1 MPTMNCSLIRP
12 LRLLI
17 FALAAMNCP
26 EECDAQ
32 PEGFN
37 YDEDKVPRFS
47 LPDPLIMQD
56 GSPVTTAEQ
65 WRTRRRPELLRLFQK
80 QVYGRLPEDAASAP
94 VAVEITEQSADGPYD
109 TRRVQF
115 TVSPL
120 KDGRPVCRIAVLAY
134 LPKGNERVAAFLG
147 LNFSGN
153 HSIHADPD
161 VHLNDNW
168 QRPGTGVVD
177 HRATEQARAS
187 SATRWA
193 VEEITRRGYAV
204 LTAYYGDIDPDF
216 DDFDNGPHP
225 AYYTDGQM
233 QPAADEW
240 GSIAAWAWGL
250 SRILDALEQH
260 EQLASRIDA
269 ERVAVLGHSRLGKTA
284 LWAGASDQ
292 RFALV
297 ISNNSGCG
305 GAALSRRA
313 YGETVKRINT
323 KFPHWFCDNFKR
335 YNDDETALPVDQHQL
350 IALTA
355 PRPVYVASAE
365 EDKWADP
372 RGEFLSAYHADPV
385 FKLLG
390 TEGLVPTNPQSP
402 AIDQPVNSGTIGY
415 HIRSGKHDVTDF
427 DWQQY
432 LDFAD
437 RHLQ

>member
-1 MPTMNCSLIRP
+1 MNLPPIRP
-12 LRLLI
+12 LLLLT
-17 FALAAMNCP
+17 LASTVLPCART
-26 EECDAQ
+26 CDAQ

-37 YDEDKVPRFS
+37 YDEDKVPQFS
-47 LPDPLIMQD
+47 LPDPLVMRD
-56 GSPVTTAEQ
+56 GSAVTTAEQ
-65 WRTRRRPELLRLFQK
+65 WRTERRPELLRTFQK
-80 QVYGRLPEDAASAP
+80 QVYGRLPQAAASAR
-94 VAVEITEQSADGPYD
+94 VGVEITEQSDDGPHQ
-109 TRRVQF
+109 TRRIQF

-134 LPKGNERVAAFLG
+134 LPKTDERVPAFLG
-147 LNFSGN
+147 LNFAGN
-153 HSIHADPD
+153 HSIHSDPAIPI
-161 VHLNDNW
+161 NDNW
-168 QRPGTGVVD
+168 QRPGKGVVD
-177 HRATEQARAS
+177 HRATEEARACNAS
-187 SATRWA
+187 RWA
-193 VEEITRRGYAV
+193 VEEITRRGYGV

-216 DDFDNGPHP
+216 DGFDNGPHP
-225 AYYTDGQM
+225 AYYGDGQM

-260 EQLASRIDA
+260 QQLASRIDA
-269 ERVAVLGHSRLGKTA
+269 ERIAVLGHSRLGKTA
-284 LWAGASDQ
+284 LWAGASDE

-297 ISNNSGCG
+297 ISNDSGCG

-323 KFPHWFCDNFKR
+323 RFPHWFCDNFKR
-335 YNDDETALPVDQHQL
+335 YNDDETALPVDQHEL
-350 IALTA
+350 IALMA

-372 RGEFLSAYHADPV
+372 RGEFLSAYHAHPV
-385 FKLLG
+385 YRLLG
-390 TEGLVPTNPQSP
+390 AEGVIPADSQSP
-402 AIDQPVNSGTIGY
+402 AVDHPVSSGTIGY
-415 HIRSGKHDVTDF
+415 HVRSGKHDVTDF